1 MCRGLL
7 VALMAG
13 MLAAGA
19 HAAPLQARQVT
30 ELSSGWHFVQGEAV
44 GAEAADFDDATWQR
58 VSVPQDWAIAQ
69 AYDKDSKTGGAGA
82 FLPGGVSWYRR
93 RLELPKADSG
103 KRIFVEF
110 DGVMAHS
117 KVWLNGHLL
126 GERPNGYVSF
136 GYDLTPYVNFGGD
149 NVLAVRTDTSLQPA
163 SRWYQGAGI
172 YRKVRLVVEDPVHVA
187 RWGTYVTTSSV
198 SAAEAHIRIQVT
210 LQNQSPQ
217 AAVTSVRVRLV
228 APDGRTAAMGV
239 SGVQQ
244 ISTDAAFD
252 VRLTIRKPDRWDVG
266 HPAMYRAVVEVLRG
280 TQVIDTDT
288 ANFGIREFHFDAATG
303 FWLNGRNFKL
313 YGACLHGDVGAFG
326 IAVPAEAYRERFQ
339 ALQALGVNAIRVAH
353 SAPSPEF
360 LEQADRLGLL
370 VMDELFDMWSLA
382 KNPYDYHLDFP
393 QWHVQDARDM
403 AMRDRNHPSVIL
415 WSAGNEIRDTP
426 KAELAKEELASII
439 GAFHDVDPS
448 RPVTQALF
456 RPNVSHDYDDGLAD
470 KLDVVG
476 QNYRTNEI
484 LAAHAQKP
492 TRKIV
497 GTENAHDRDQWLA
510 LRDHAFF
517 SGEFLWAGA
526 DYLGEARTW
535 PGISRSNG
543 LLDRTNAPHVRGL
556 ERASWWS
563 PKPVVHIARRTKPTP
578 KTPTDPGYELQQMGD
593 EETVLADWTPESLAP
608 HDENVEVYSNC
619 ASVELLLN
627 GQSLGSQTI
636 HEDASARTWTV
647 AFAPGKLRAVCSDAA
662 KTSETLTTAGA
673 PAKIV
678 LTAAS
683 SHVGSGFDDVVQV
696 RATVVDENG
705 IRVPRAAQELM
716 FAVSGAGKI
725 VAVDN
730 GDLISHEPFQSMER
744 KAFDGTAVA
753 YVRASA
759 KAGTL
764 RVTASADGLKSGSV
778 GIRANPR

>member
-470 KLDVVG
+470 MLDVVG